1 MMMMLMQASPLQEY
15 EHLSFNTSRGTAYEL
30 VGSRPITFE
39 QIWRHLKIAWRVM
52 HRVREEQP
60 DIIHFQCG
68 TGRLSFVGDALVMRA
83 AKISDASM
91 ILHWHRDPRNEAF
104 PGQSRFTKAF
114 FRYIVSLTD
123 AVFVL
128 SDRYRDALVDVVP
141 ADKVFVIPNTCEESL
156 LTIPRS
162 IDQCRKRKI
171 RVIFIG
177 RLSKEKGIYD
187 LLDVAARITLRTP
200 NIYFDL
206 AGVPSPPSES
216 GKINK
221 LITAR
226 GLADRIILH
235 GTIQGQEKIRFFQQ
249 GDILVLPS
257 YRESFGIAVL
267 EGMAAG
273 MPIVATRI
281 GILPD
286 IVEDN
291 VTGYLVMPGDTATL
305 ADAIL
310 SLFYSP
316 EKRYFMGLD
325 GRERFL
331 RDYAPNVIGAKVREI
346 YSQLISG

>member
-1 MMMMLMQASPLQEY
+1 MMMMLIQASPLQEY
-15 EHLSFNTSRGTAYEL
+15 EHLTLNTSRGTAYEL
-30 VGSRPITFE
+30 VGSKPITFE
-39 QIWRHLKIAWRVM
+39 RMRRRLKIAWHVM

-68 TGRLSFVGDALVMRA
+68 TGRLDFVGDALVMRA
-83 AKISDASM
+83 AKISDARM

-128 SDRYRDALVDVVP
+128 SDCYRDALVDVVP

-156 LTIPRS
+156 LTMPRS
-162 IDQCRKRKI
+162 VNQCRKRKI
-171 RVIFIG
+171 KVIFIG

-187 LLDVAARITLRTP
+187 LLDAAARIILRAP

-206 AGVPSPPSES
+206 AGVPSPPSEAR
-216 GKINK
+216 KINK

-226 GLADRIILH
+226 GLADKIILH
-235 GTIQGQEKIRFFQQ
+235 GMIQGQEKARFFQQ

-273 MPIVATRI
+273 MPIVANRI
-281 GILPD
+281 GVLPD

-291 VTGYLVMPGDTATL
+291 VTGYLVMPGDIAAL

-310 SLFYSP
+310 SLYYSP
-316 EKRYFMGLD
+316 KKRYSMGLA
-325 GRERFL
+325 GREKVL
-331 RDYAPNVIGAKVREI
+331 RDYSPNVIGGKVRDI